1 MLRKKSVNVASPV
14 VTPDVDRLPSFQQD
28 ESIWNRT
35 FGQALSW
42 LNKPGSSVQENI
54 NIDNYSD
61 NYGRETTTT
70 SISITSKP
78 SPQSIPLNAYLTY
91 VTLNLQLIIKGSLLI
106 YLIYLT

>member
-1 MLRKKSVNVASPV
+1 MLRKKSVNVATPIISP
-14 VTPDVDRLPSFQQD
+14 DADRLPSFQQD

-42 LNKPGSSVQENI
+42 LNKPGNNVQENI

-61 NYGRETTTT
+61 SYGRETTTT
-70 SISITSKP
+70 SITITAKSN
-78 SPQSIPLNAYLTY
+78 PQSIPLNAYLTY

-106 YLIYLT
+106 